1 MRLKKTY
8 QDGGKFTEEQ
18 RAEYQKYFDENYPFV
33 DSIEEYFSSQGEQLQ
48 GEVSQPLA
56 SIALRRMFPLPPPQ
70 NQITGTDQRQLAEML
85 LDERK
90 KGREAVRVMK
100 ADQTMDTGHTPDYDV
115 TWDEERKQWRMR
127 DIPQEEKDRYRRE
140 HKVFRTPRISF

>member
-1 MRLKKTY
+1 MRLNKRY

-33 DSIEEYFSSQGEQLQ
+33 DSIEEYFSSQVEQP
-48 GEVSQPLA
+48 QPPA
-56 SIALRRMFPLPPPQ
+56 SIALRRMFPLPPVQ
-70 NQITGTDQRQLAEML
+70 NQITATDQRQLAEML

-127 DIPQEEKDRYRRE
+127 DIPQEDKDRYRRE

>member
-1 MRLKKTY
+1 MRLNKRY

-33 DSIEEYFSSQGEQLQ
+33 DSIEEYFSSKVEQPQ
-48 GEVSQPLA
+48 QPPA
-56 SIALRRMFPLPPPQ
+56 SIALRRMFPLPPVQ